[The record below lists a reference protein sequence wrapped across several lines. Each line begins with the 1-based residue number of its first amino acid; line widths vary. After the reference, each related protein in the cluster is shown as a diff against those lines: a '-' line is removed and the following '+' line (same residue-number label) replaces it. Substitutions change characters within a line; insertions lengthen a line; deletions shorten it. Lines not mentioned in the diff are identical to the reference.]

1 MSPPLQAWS
10 SPVTFSSGRSLASM
24 TDVEAFILALEDPV
38 SKFFVNFRVSNQE
51 DMTMRKRLTPGIV
64 ATVFATVLIFGV
76 TTRLDAQDRCT
87 NASLKGSYAFKVDG
101 TNVSNPYLPLGPF
114 AAVGKNTYDGRGH
127 MKGVIIV
134 SSNGATIPATDTG
147 TYIPATYTGTYTVN
161 SNCTGFKSAT
171 LSIGAVVDF
180 FFVIDDDLREIQM
193 VVTQAGPPGGLAEG
207 LTVSGAARKVPP
219 EIED

>member
-1 MSPPLQAWS
+1 MGAQSQIPII
-10 SPVTFSSGRSLASM
+10 
-24 TDVEAFILALEDPV
+24 VEE
-38 SKFFVNFRVSNQE
+38 
-51 DMTMRKRLTPGIV
+51 MTMRKRIKPGIV
-64 ATVFATVLIFGV
+64 AAVFASLLISGF

-127 MKGVIIV
+127 MTGVIIV
-134 SSNGATIPATDTG
+134 SSNGSI
-147 TYIPATYTGTYTVN
+147 IPATYTGTYTVN
-161 SNCTGFKSAT
+161 SNCTGIKSAT

-193 VVTQAGPPGGLAEG
+193 VVTQAGIPGSLADG
-207 LTVSGAARKVPP
+207 LTVSGSARKLFADT
-219 EIED
+219 EDK